1 MAKRNRRTGSVQT
14 KGGRPASTPSAKVAP
29 AEPGGPNRQA
39 RKEEARRQRE
49 AIQRKMSRRRYYR
62 LIGVITAVVVVAG
75 AIAGVLRE
83 RGYVDVQVI
92 GAAAL
97 NQAVK
102 AIAISRSYVAAEGLD
117 PICIPGFQD
126 IEIGGEGRTAIR
138 IRVEDRAQASTVPPV
153 ASPSRTE
160 RQQAEGEAPA

>member
-1 MAKRNRRTGSVQT
+1 M
-14 KGGRPASTPSAKVAP
+14 GGVDLLKVSAWSNPK
-29 AEPGGPNRQA
+29 
-39 RKEEARRQRE
+39 
-49 AIQRKMSRRRYYR
+49 S
-62 LIGVITAVVVVAG
+62 VAG

-83 RGYVDVQVI
+83 RGHVDVQVI

-117 PICIPGFQD
+117 PICIPAFQD

-138 IRVEDRAQASTVPPV
+138 IHIEDRAGIGGTEAAVR
-153 ASPSRTE
+153 RTE
-160 RQQAEGEAPA
+160 RPMQVAAVADEAAPGGSAPPL